1 MATTLLEMQQAWRD
15 YVQNSMVVTVTS
27 TGVPSGQSEFNP
39 GERVKFDVSV
49 TNATPTT
56 GIQVHNLRLHM
67 KADPDNGVF
76 KFIVPDSSTGV
87 TAFAKIDS
95 TTPLTAADGEQT
107 AMYVETTSLNVLKP
121 GENVAIRG
129 LEVIGKKAG
138 TSGLASDVHA
148 SLNLDQLFV
157 PDMDG
162 KDSKV
167 NLTIKT

>member
-27 TGVPSGQSEFNP
+27 TGVPSGQSDFNP

-56 GIQVHNLRLHM
+56 GIQVHNIRLHM

-107 AMYVETTSLNVLKP
+107 AMFVETATMNVLKP
-121 GENVAIRG
+121 GDKVAIHG
-129 LEVIGKKAG
+129 LEVVAKKVGSAD
-138 TSGLASDVHA
+138 LASDVHA
-148 SLNLDQLFV
+148 TLNYNQLIA

-162 KDSKV
+162 RDSKV
-167 NLTIKT
+167 SLTIKT